1 MFDNVCSTATATA
14 FAIPVVCM
22 AVLLDNI
29 AKATP
34 YDYGLEMMDIEASL
48 KAFPL
53 ISLTAGEY
61 LLTQGEKTDSI
72 YFLLEG
78 SVKVTRDGYEVA
90 VVSDKG
96 AVFGEM
102 SILLDNAHSASVQ
115 CLQDSKFY
123 HVEHPA
129 KYLEDHP
136 KVILHI
142 AQILGLRLF
151 SLNQYLVD
159 VKTQYEG
166 HDHLNMVDDVLEAL
180 LNQQKTKVL
189 KRGDSK
195 RDTPDY

>member
-1 MFDNVCSTATATA
+1 
-14 FAIPVVCM
+14 M
-22 AVLLDNI
+22 AVLLDNNI
-29 AKATP
+29 KATQ
-34 YDYGLEMMDIEASL
+34 YDHGSEMIDIETSL

-53 ISLTAGEY
+53 ISLTAGEN

-72 YFLLEG
+72 YFLLKG
-78 SVKVTRDGYEVA
+78 AAKVTKDGYEVA

-102 SILLDNAHSASVQ
+102 AILLDSEHSASVQ
-115 CLQDSKFY
+115 CLEDSEFY
-123 HVEHPA
+123 HIEHPR
-129 KYLEDHP
+129 KYLEGHP
-136 KVILHI
+136 EVIWHI

-151 SLNQYLVD
+151 NLNQYLVD
-159 VKTQYEG
+159 VKSQYEG

-189 KRGDSK
+189 QREDSK

>member
-1 MFDNVCSTATATA
+1 M
-14 FAIPVVCM
+14 I
-22 AVLLDNI
+22 
-29 AKATP
+29 
-34 YDYGLEMMDIEASL
+34 DIEASL

-53 ISLTAGEY
+53 LSLTAGEY
-61 LLTQGEKTDSI
+61 LLTQDEKTDSI

-78 SVKVTRDGYEVA
+78 SVKVTRDGVEVA

-102 SILLDNAHSASVQ
+102 SILLDCRHSASVQ
-115 CLQDSKFY
+115 CMQDSKFY
-123 HVEHPA
+123 HIEHPR

-136 KVILHI
+136 EIIWHI
-142 AQILGLRLF
+142 AQVLGLRL
-151 SLNQYLVD
+151 LNLDQYLVD
-159 VKTQYEG
+159 VKNQYAG
-166 HDHLNMVDDVLEAL
+166 HDHLHMVDNVLETL

>member
-1 MFDNVCSTATATA
+1 M
-14 FAIPVVCM
+14 I
-22 AVLLDNI
+22 
-29 AKATP
+29 
-34 YDYGLEMMDIEASL
+34 DIEVSL

-53 ISLTAGEY
+53 ISLATGEY
-61 LLTQGEKTDSI
+61 LLIQGKKTDSI

-78 SVKVTRDGYEVA
+78 SVKVTKDEYEVA

-102 SILLDNAHSASVQ
+102 AILLDIEHSASVQ
-115 CLQDSKFY
+115 CLEDSEFY
-123 HVEHPA
+123 HIEHPR
-129 KYLEDHP
+129 KYLEGHP
-136 KVILHI
+136 EVIWHI

-151 SLNQYLVD
+151 NLNQYLVD
-159 VKTQYEG
+159 VKSQYEG

-189 KRGDSK
+189 QREDSK